1 MTYEGGEMLNINEE
15 IIRFEGIG
23 KRFGGV
29 VALEDV
35 SFSIKKGEIHAI
47 VGENGAGKSTLMNIL
62 GGVFVNDSGK
72 VYIDGKSVTI
82 ANPLISRE
90 LGIATVFQELMLCN
104 NLDAAANIFLG
115 HELKKGLK
123 LDWKAMRRK
132 ARKTLDD
139 YGLDFSETTQLKKL
153 SAAQRQLLE
162 IARALGT
169 DAKILILDEPTSSLT
184 ENETRRLF
192 DNVRKAKE
200 KGVTIIFISHRLEE
214 IFQIAERITVM
225 RNGRYIT
232 TLNVPETDMQT
243 VVTHIAGKEVDHGVV
258 NRQDKADS
266 EVVLEAKNLSNGNL
280 FQNISFKLHKG
291 EILGFYGLQGAGRT
305 EMVETLFG
313 LRRPTEGTV
322 FIHGKE
328 EKIQSPSQAIQK
340 GMGFVTED
348 RKRTGIFALMS
359 VQNNICII
367 HRDEIVNKAGFLQK
381 KKCEELADEYA
392 KRLTVKTA
400 SLNSKITTLSGGN
413 QQKVLI
419 ARMLSMNPDIII
431 MDEPTRGVDVGA
443 KAEIFKILRALRD
456 EEGKSIIIIDS
467 EIEEIMKECDRI
479 LVMRQGKISGE
490 LLKEE
495 ITKGNIMDAAFGTN
509 ELE

>member
-1 MTYEGGEMLNINEE
+1 MTVNEE
-15 IIRFEGIG
+15 IIRFENVG
-23 KRFGGV
+23 KKFGGV

-62 GGVFVNDSGK
+62 GGVFMNDSGK
-72 VYIDGKSVTI
+72 VYIDGKNVEIS
-82 ANPLISRE
+82 NPLIARE

-104 NLDAAANIFLG
+104 NLDATANIFLG
-115 HELKKGLK
+115 HEIRKGMRM
-123 LDWKAMRRK
+123 DWQTMRK
-132 ARKTLDD
+132 EARKILDD

-192 DNVRKAKE
+192 SNVKKAKE
-200 KGVTIIFISHRLEE
+200 NGVTVIFISHRLEE

-232 TLNVPETDMQT
+232 TLEVDKTDMKT
-243 VVTHIAGKEVDHGVV
+243 IVTHIAGKEVDQSAAS
-258 NRQDKADS
+258 RRDMTK
-266 EVVLEAKNLSNGNL
+266 EPPVLEVQGLSSGEL
-280 FQNISFKLHKG
+280 FQNISFQLHKG

-305 EMVETLFG
+305 EMVETIFG
-313 LRRPTEGTV
+313 LRKPTA
-322 FIHGKE
+322 GKVLVNGRE
-328 EKIQSPSQAIQK
+328 LAIRSARDAIQE
-340 GMGFVTED
+340 GIGFVTED

-359 VQNNICII
+359 VQNNICVI
-367 HRDEIVNKAGFLQK
+367 HKENIVNKLGFLQK
-381 KKCEELADEYA
+381 KKCIELADNYA
-392 KRLTVKTA
+392 KQLTVKTA

-419 ARMLSMNPDIII
+419 ARMLSMRPDIII

-443 KAEIFKILRALRD
+443 KAEIFKILRELRD
-456 EEGKSIIIIDS
+456 KEGKSIIVIDS

-479 LVMRQGKISGE
+479 LVMRQGRISGE
-490 LLKEE
+490 LGDKE
-495 ITKGNIMDAAFGTN
+495 ITKANIMTAAFGTDT
-509 ELE
+509 EMA